1 MHHRPVLL
9 ISITLFVAPLAIY
22 VLTLAP
28 TFVFAD
34 SAELALAATTGGVAH
49 PPGFP
54 LYLVLAGLFSHLP
67 LGDDVAYRLNIFS
80 ALAAALTAPT
90 IYLGL
95 HLLLRSEVHRD
106 DLESEIRLADHAPP
120 ATAALLF
127 AFSLTFWQQATIVEV
142 YTLNLAMTSF
152 LFLLAAAHYRFCC
165 MRAPR
170 IWVIVVFGLVAG
182 LGVANH
188 LTLAFFLPGS
198 GLLILLAPHQ
208 SRGQRIRSI
217 GISVSAA
224 VVVGLAAYSVLPIR
238 AATDPILNWGDPDL
252 GERFWRHITGW
263 QFKTSFQPG
272 WKTAWKQLGV
282 FAHMGWTE
290 FGPLPLILIGA
301 GIIRLTKRGPTILIC
316 LALCFLIPFLW
327 GLSYDI
333 AEDQETYFLIPFLVL
348 GILAGYGAAR
358 GMEAG
363 SQRWPTRASRW
374 GLAAAAILIGVS
386 PLALNWSRSDRS
398 LQMEAR
404 DYGLDLLETVQTDAV
419 VFTRAWNLYAPTLY
433 LQHIEGVRRDVDVI
447 DLNLLRYSWY
457 IPYLRQSAP
466 RTLSGL
472 DERIARFQRLQKIW
486 ERDELPAPDG
496 HAELDSRYQRLIAG
510 MLTEAWKAN
519 RPVYATRNIIFE
531 NHSDHPLSRCGV
543 EFATP
548 LPETIAFRILPPG
561 KRTKFPDLSL
571 RNRWVRASSDPIS
584 EKVREEYLVLWLNR
598 GKYFEALGKP
608 AQAAEAYQKADA
620 IPPGSKAAREALT
633 RLLR

>member
-9 ISITLFVAPLAIY
+9 ISIALFLAPLAIY

-34 SAELALAATTGGVAH
+34 TAELALAAATGGVAH

-54 LYLVLAGLFSHLP
+54 LYLILAGLFSQLP
-67 LGDDVAYRLNIFS
+67 LGDDVAYRLNVFS

-95 HLLLRSEVHRD
+95 HLLLRSEVHRE
-106 DLESEIRLADHAPP
+106 DLESEFRLVDHAPP

-142 YTLNLAMTSF
+142 YTLNLAMTGF
-152 LFLLAAAHYRFCC
+152 LFLLAAAHYRFCR

-170 IWVIVVFGLVAG
+170 TWVIVAFGLVAG

-208 SRGQRIRSI
+208 RRGQRIRSV

-263 QFKTSFQPG
+263 QFRTSFRPG
-272 WKTAWKQLGV
+272 WNTAWKQLGV
-282 FAHMGWTE
+282 FAHMAWTE
-290 FGPLPLILIGA
+290 FGPVPLILIGA
-301 GIIRLTKRGPTILIC
+301 GILRLTRRGPVILLC
-316 LALCFLIPFLW
+316 LALCFLVPFLW

-348 GILAGYGAAR
+348 GVLAGYGAVR

-363 SQRWPTRASRW
+363 IQRWPTRASRW
-374 GLAAAAILIGVS
+374 GFAAAAILIGVS
-386 PLALNWSRSDRS
+386 PLPLNWSRSDRS

-404 DYGLDLLETVQTDAV
+404 DYGLDLLETVGTDAV

-486 ERDELPAPDG
+486 ERDELPAPAG
-496 HAELDSRYQRLIAG
+496 HADLDSRYQRLIAG

-519 RPVYATRNIIFE
+519 RPVYATRNLIFE
-531 NHSDHPLSRCGV
+531 NHSEHPLSRCGV

-548 LPETIAFRILPPG
+548 LPETIAFRVLPPG
-561 KRTKFPDLSL
+561 ERIQLPDLNL

-584 EKVREEYLVLWLNR
+584 GRVREEYLVLWLNR

-608 AQAAEAYQKADA
+608 TQAAEAYQKADA

-633 RLLR
+633 RLPR